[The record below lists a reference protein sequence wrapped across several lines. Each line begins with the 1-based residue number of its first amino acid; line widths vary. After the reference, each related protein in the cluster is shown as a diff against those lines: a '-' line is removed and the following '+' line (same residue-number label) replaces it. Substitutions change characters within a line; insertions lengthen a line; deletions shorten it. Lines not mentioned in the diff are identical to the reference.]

1 VIGNALTAAVKAAD
15 NVQSHHKELTKLKK
29 ACDGMESS
37 FLRQMLAEMRKTVVE
52 TETGGD
58 DAGAE
63 TYKSMFDGALADR
76 LAERGTLG
84 VSNKVFHAMVGQ
96 VLNSKTPSNK

>member
-1 VIGNALTAAVKAAD
+1 MIGGALNAAMKAVD
-15 NVQSHHKELTKLKK
+15 NVQSHEKELTKLKK

-37 FLRQMLAEMRKTVVE
+37 FLRQMLAEMRKTVTE

-58 DAGAE
+58 NTGAE

-84 VSNKVFHAMVGQ
+84 ISNKIFHAMATQ
-96 VLNSKTPSNK
+96 VLNSNPSSTK

>member
-1 VIGNALTAAVKAAD
+1 MIGNALTAAVKAAD
-15 NVQSHHKELTKLKK
+15 NVQSHQKDLTKLKK

-37 FLRQMLAEMRKTVVE
+37 FLRQMLSEMRKTITDAKPE
-52 TETGGD
+52 GD
-58 DAGAE
+58 DTGSD

-84 VSNKVFHAMVGQ
+84 ISNKVFHAMAGQ
-96 VLNSKTPSNK
+96 VLNDKTKSSK

>member
-1 VIGNALTAAVKAAD
+1 MIGNVLSSAVKAAD
-15 NVQSHHKELTKLKK
+15 NVQSHEKELTKLKK

-37 FLRQMLAEMRKTVVE
+37 FLRQMLAEMRKTI
-52 TETGGD
+52 TEAKPEGD
-58 DAGAE
+58 DTGSD

-84 VSNKVFHAMVGQ
+84 ISNKVFHAMARQ
-96 VLNSKTPSNK
+96 VLDKNAPSK

>member
-1 VIGNALTAAVKAAD
+1 MIGNVLSAAVKAAD
-15 NVQSHHKELTKLKK
+15 NVGSHQKELTKLKK

-37 FLRQMLAEMRKTVVE
+37 FLRQMLSEMRKTVSE
-52 TETGGD
+52 TESGGD
-58 DAGAE
+58 DTGAD

-84 VSNKVFHAMVGQ
+84 VSNKVFHAMAKQ
-96 VLNSKTPSNK
+96 VLNK